1 MAYLYSDWITQ
12 LRKETKDLDKLY
24 HQRFDGDASTT
35 QFQVS
40 TYPIKDNSYTVKID
54 GVTKTEGTDYTLD
67 KDIGLFEFASAPA
80 AGSDNVS
87 IEYRALKLRD
97 TDWLN
102 VSNDAID
109 YFRDM
114 FWTEEIDSTS
124 LTSVIDQYDYDLT
137 TLLTKVPVAIM
148 SVEYIAS
155 GSTDW
160 SDVCNYTNWV
170 LFKDKNYLHFNKP
183 FTTTGLKIKIRYLAT
198 YTQGNATTTTF
209 PVQAKWRLP
218 YKYFCFA
225 KFYERTVPDRIENV
239 AMVNTLP
246 TYLPPSMITN
256 LVEYYY
262 RKADETARKIA
273 PTKPAVSIQHLVS

>member
-1 MAYLYSDWITQ
+1 MAYLYSDWIAQ

-24 HQRFDGDASTT
+24 HQTFDGDASAT

-40 TYPIKDNSYTVKID
+40 NYPIKDGSYTVKVGSI
-54 GVTKTEGTDYTLD
+54 TEAEGTDYTAD

-80 AGSDNVS
+80 AGSENVS
-87 IEYRALKLRD
+87 IEYRAVKLRD

-109 YFRDM
+109 YFRDT
-114 FWTEEIDSTS
+114 FWTEEVDT
-124 LTSVIDQYDYDLT
+124 TSVVSVINQYDYNLT
-137 TLLTKVPVAIM
+137 SLLTKTPVAII

-160 SDVCNYTNWV
+160 VDVCNYTNWV
-170 LFKDKNYLHFNKP
+170 FYKDKNYLHFNKP
-183 FTTTGLKIKIRYLAT
+183 FTTAGLAIKIRYLAT
-198 YTQGNATTTTF
+198 YTQGSLTSNTF
-209 PVQAKWRLP
+209 PVQSKWRLP

-225 KFYERTVPDRIENV
+225 KFYERLTPDRIENV

-246 TYLPPSMITN
+246 TYLPPSMVTN
-256 LVEYYY
+256 VVEYYY
-262 RKADETARKIA
+262 RKAEETAKRIA
-273 PTKPAVSIQHLVS
+273 PTKPAISVQHLIN